1 MSHVHPMI
9 VVHARQSVC
18 LSVSL
23 SGCVMYCAA
32 VYIATVRI
40 PGLSVDWLEMSEQ
53 ASVLWY

>member
-1 MSHVHPMI
+1 MI